1 MEQNK
6 MTHEF
11 FKTLPW
17 RIASQKWL
25 NCFYHING
33 KDENRELKI
42 LSLNDGPHP
51 SKAHRDRIRDNA
63 NAIVSAINGTYGV
76 RVNPE
81 AVADL
86 RHALNSLILSVKA
99 HPDYTGEENEEWT
112 DLVEIAEDAMKKA
125 AL

>member
-6 MTHEF
+6 MTP
-11 FKTLPW
+11 TPW
-17 RIASQKWL
+17 KADGCRIVNNRTA
-25 NCFYHING
+25 FIFGNG
-33 KDENRELKI
+33 AEYDQ
-42 LSLNDGPHP
+42 SCVD
-51 SKAHRDRIRDNA
+51 AA
-63 NAIVSAINGTYGV
+63 AIVSAINGTYGV
-76 RVNPE
+76 GVNPD